1 MKSLHH
7 PTPEEALAN
16 HLSRSYP
23 FFPELSIQ
31 SRQSVLQNNLK
42 TVISTGAKR
51 SGDTRF
57 SCRRA
62 AKAKRLAF
70 AIALLVGSIM
80 TQPAHAQG
88 CTQCLDNTAATP
100 PKTQAAYRHA
110 IIFMTISAGSLFLGT
125 LIIFKRYR

>member
-100 PKTQAAYRHA
+100 PK
-110 IIFMTISAGSLFLGT
+110 FLGT